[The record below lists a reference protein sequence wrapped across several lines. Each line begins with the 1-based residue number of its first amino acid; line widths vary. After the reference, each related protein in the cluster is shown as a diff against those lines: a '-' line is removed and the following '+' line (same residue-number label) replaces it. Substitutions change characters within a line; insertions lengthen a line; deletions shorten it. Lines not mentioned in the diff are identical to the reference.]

1 MNRNIIYIAAHEI
14 QLSFKDRYF
23 RLILILFLALTTLS
37 TILGALQVHQQM
49 AVYNESVSL
58 LKSMGKIELP
68 SPPSFN
74 PLGVSKDFVNYTSMI
89 GALLAILVGW
99 NSMQYEKDGKVL
111 SLLLSRPV
119 YRDKIIAGKFMG
131 TSAILL
137 MVTASGYL
145 IVSLLLLII
154 TGVPLS
160 SGEVGRMSV
169 YFLQVWFYLL
179 VFSSLSQFLTF
190 VTAKRRTAL
199 LTAIIVWLIL
209 TFLLPQI
216 GDTMDLDNQIPE
228 GFFAYLGLD
237 RTQETTLLSHF
248 AWYEYVRDGL
258 EELSPTKHFERIS
271 FALLNI
277 KPGFTDYTTLQVLA
291 SKALNS
297 LVLALTPVIF
307 MVFTMV
313 LFLRREINK

>member
-137 MVTASGYL
+137 MVTAAGYL

-160 SGEVGRMSV
+160 SGEAGRMAV

>member
-216 GDTMDLDNQIPE
+216 GDTMDLDNQIPG